1 MLVYAALI
9 VRKGLG
15 KMLNALDKLMLE
27 KVADLHEIPQGAYNI
42 RKNGEGIQRNTT
54 ANIDIVT
61 KKDKPGIDVIIKPNT
76 KGESVHIPV
85 IVTQEDIN
93 DTVYNTFEV
102 GENSDVLV
110 VAGCGIHNSG
120 THKSQHDGIHNFF
133 VRKGAKLKYV
143 EKHYGEGDGLGQRV
157 LNPKTIIE
165 AEEGS
170 VVELELIQIK
180 GIDRTIRDTEIRL
193 MGNAKLVVTERLL
206 TYVDQEAESRII
218 VELLGAD
225 SSAQIISRSVA
236 QDSSKQDFYFDLVGR
251 NKGRGHIQC
260 DAIIMHNAQVHST
273 PKISAYHS
281 EAQLVHEAA
290 IGRIESEQLIKLMSM
305 GFSEK
310 EAEDTILTGF
320 LK

>member
-1 MLVYAALI
+1 
-9 VRKGLG
+9 
-15 KMLNALDKLMLE
+15 MLNALDKLMLE
-27 KVADLHEIPQGAYNI
+27 KVADLHEIPQGAFNI
-42 RKNGEGIQRNTT
+42 RKNGIGVQRNTT

-61 KKDKPGIDVIIKPNT
+61 KADKSGIDVIVKPYT
-76 KGESVHIPV
+76 IGESVHIPV
-85 IVTQEDIN
+85 IVTEEDIN
-93 DTVYNTFEV
+93 DVVYNTFEI
-102 GENSDVLV
+102 GEYSDVLV

-120 THKSQHDGIHNFF
+120 THTSQHDGIHNFF

-143 EKHYGEGDGLGQRV
+143 EKHYGQGEGQGQRV

-180 GIDRTIRDTEIRL
+180 GIDRTKRDTEIRL

-206 TYVDQEAESRII
+206 TYKDQEAESTIN
-218 VELLGAD
+218 VELLGED

-236 QDSSKQDFYFDLVGR
+236 QDNSKQEFYFDLIGR

-310 EAEDTILTGF
+310 EAEDTILSGF

>member
-1 MLVYAALI
+1 
-9 VRKGLG
+9 
-15 KMLNALDKLMLE
+15 MLNALDKLMLE
-27 KVADLHEIPQGAYNI
+27 KVADLHEIPQGAFNI
-42 RKNGEGIQRNTT
+42 RKNGQGVQRNTT

-61 KKDKPGIDVIIKPNT
+61 KKDKSGIDVIVKPYT

-85 IVTQEDIN
+85 IVTEENIN
-93 DTVYNTFEV
+93 DVVYNTFEI
-102 GENSDVLV
+102 GEYSDVEII
-110 VAGCGIHNSG
+110 AGCGIHNCG
-120 THKSQHDGIHNFF
+120 THKSQHDGVHTFF
-133 VRKGAKLKYV
+133 VRKGAKVKYV
-143 EKHYGEGDGLGQRV
+143 EKHYGQGDGEGQRI

-170 VVELELIQIK
+170 YIELELIQIK
-180 GIDRTIRDTEIRL
+180 GIDRTKRDTEIRL
-193 MGNAKLVVTERLL
+193 MANAKLVVTERLL
-206 TYVDQEAESRII
+206 TYKDQEAESNIT
-218 VELLGAD
+218 VELIGAD

-236 QDSSKQDFYFDLVGR
+236 QDNSIQDFYFDLVGR

-273 PKISAYHS
+273 PKISAYNS

-310 EAEDTILTGF
+310 EAEDTILDGF

>member
-1 MLVYAALI
+1 
-9 VRKGLG
+9 
-15 KMLNALDKLMLE
+15 MLNALDKLMLE
-27 KVADLHEIPQGAYNI
+27 KVADLHEIPQGAFNI
-42 RKNGEGIQRNTT
+42 RKNGQGVQRKTT

-61 KKDKPGIDVIIKPNT
+61 KKDKSGIDIIVKPYT

-85 IVTQEDIN
+85 IVTEENIN
-93 DTVYNTFEV
+93 DVVYNTFEI
-102 GENSDVLV
+102 GEYSDVEII
-110 VAGCGIHNSG
+110 AGCGIHNCG
-120 THKSQHDGIHNFF
+120 THKSQHDGIHTFF
-133 VRKGAKLKYV
+133 VRKGAKLKYL
-143 EKHYGEGDGLGQRV
+143 EKHYGQGDGQGQRI

-180 GIDRTIRDTEIRL
+180 GIDRTKRDTEIRL

-206 TYVDQEAESRII
+206 TYMNQEAESNIT

-236 QDSSKQDFYFDLVGR
+236 QDDSKQDFFFDLVGR

-273 PKISAYHS
+273 PKISAYNS

-310 EAEDTILTGF
+310 EAEDTILDGF

>member
-1 MLVYAALI
+1 
-9 VRKGLG
+9 
-15 KMLNALDKLMLE
+15 MLNALDKLMLE

-42 RKNGEGIQRNTT
+42 RKNGAGVQRNTT
-54 ANIDIVT
+54 ANIDIIT
-61 KKDKPGIDVIIKPNT
+61 KEDKSGIDVIVKPYT

-85 IVTQEDIN
+85 IVTEENIN
-93 DTVYNTFEV
+93 DVVYNTFEI
-102 GENSDVLV
+102 GEYSDVLV

-120 THKSQHDGIHNFF
+120 SHASQHDGIHNFF

-143 EKHYGEGDGLGQRV
+143 EKHYGQGEGQGQRV

-165 AEEGS
+165 AEAGS

-180 GIDRTIRDTEIRL
+180 GIDRTKRDTEIRL
-193 MGNAKLVVTERLL
+193 MDNAKLVVTERLL
-206 TYVDQEAESRII
+206 TYMDQEAESNIT
-218 VELLGAD
+218 VELQGAD

-236 QDSSKQDFYFDLVGR
+236 QDDSKQEFYFDLVGR

-260 DAIIMHNAQVHST
+260 DAIIMHNAQVLST

-290 IGRIESEQLIKLMSM
+290 IGRIESEQLIKLMSI

-310 EAEDTILTGF
+310 EAEDTILNGF

>member
-1 MLVYAALI
+1 MLS
-9 VRKGLG
+9 
-15 KMLNALDKLMLE
+15 ALDKLMLE
-27 KVADLHEIPQGAYNI
+27 KVADLHEIPQGAFNI
-42 RKNGEGIQRNTT
+42 RRNGEGVQRNTT

-61 KKDKPGIDVIIKPNT
+61 KKDKSGIDVIVKPYT

-85 IVTQEDIN
+85 IVTQDNIN
-93 DTVYNTFEV
+93 DVVYNTFEI
-102 GENSDVLV
+102 GEYADVLV

-120 THKSQHDGIHNFF
+120 THTSQHDGIHNFF

-143 EKHYGEGDGLGQRV
+143 EKHYGQGEGQGQRI
-157 LNPKTIIE
+157 LNPKTIID

-206 TYVDQEAESRII
+206 TYKDQEAESNIT

-236 QDSSKQDFYFDLVGR
+236 QDNSKQEFNFDLVGR

-310 EAEDTILTGF
+310 EAEDTILSGF

>member
-1 MLVYAALI
+1 
-9 VRKGLG
+9 
-15 KMLNALDKLMLE
+15 MLNALDKLMLE
-27 KVADLHEIPQGAYNI
+27 KVADLHEIPQGAFNI
-42 RKNGEGIQRNTT
+42 RKNGQGVQRNTT

-61 KKDKPGIDVIIKPNT
+61 KKDKSGIDVIVKPYT

-85 IVTQEDIN
+85 IVTEENIN
-93 DTVYNTFEV
+93 DVVYNTFEI
-102 GENSDVLV
+102 GAYSDVEI
-110 VAGCGIHNSG
+110 VAGCGIHNCG
-120 THKSQHDGIHNFF
+120 THKSQHDGIHTFF
-133 VRKGAKLKYV
+133 VRKGAKIKYV
-143 EKHYGEGDGLGQRV
+143 EKHYGQGDGQGQRI

-180 GIDRTIRDTEIRL
+180 GIDRTKRDTEIRL
-193 MGNAKLVVTERLL
+193 KGNAKLVVTERLL
-206 TYVDQEAESRII
+206 TYMDQEAESNII
-218 VELLGAD
+218 VELLGED

-236 QDSSKQDFYFDLVGR
+236 QDNSKQEFYFDLVGR

-310 EAEDTILTGF
+310 EAEDTILSGF